1 MLCFLLFFF
10 QVNSRGINLDVGED
24 RVILEGPGRMGK
36 EPYKL
41 DIFIPYSVDQE
52 KCSANFNT
60 DTKVRIPLSVITIL
74 KNFNIKG
81 KPGKVK

>member
-1 MLCFLLFFF
+1 
-10 QVNSRGINLDVGED
+10 
-24 RVILEGPGRMGK
+24 MGK

-81 KPGKVK
+81 KPGKVKW